1 MTQAQLREFEF
12 SPENTEE
19 ADVFVSETVV
29 NSYGD
34 ERAILEGDT
43 YNAKEIIKFDWETT
57 HHSFDGGRKAWVV
70 DADSLDE
77 LGRRLNNAEY
87 TFDAEVSE
95 PEVDSTLVDLATA
108 VSADDRIEVEYEQK
122 NGNGHN
128 TKAGEVAY
136 EDEDRVV
143 FRRDDGQRMYVKTGD
158 DGNVSLFTSM
168 SHAPFVG
175 NVTSV
180 TVEA

>member
-1 MTQAQLREFEF
+1 MTQSQLREFEF
-12 SPENTEE
+12 SPENTDE
-19 ADVFVSETVV
+19 ADVFVTETWV
-29 NSYGD
+29 NSYD
-34 ERAILEGDT
+34 DVRAALGGDT
-43 YNAKEIIKFDWETT
+43 YDAKEVIKFDWETT
-57 HHSFDGGRKAWVV
+57 HHSFNGSRKEWIV

-77 LGRRLNNAEY
+77 LGNRLNDAGF
-87 TFDAEVSE
+87 TFDADVSE
-95 PEVDSTLVDLATA
+95 PEVDSTLIDLTAA

-128 TKAGEVAY
+128 TKVGEVAY

-143 FRRDDGQRMYVKTGD
+143 FRRDDGQRMYIMTGD

>member
-1 MTQAQLREFEF
+1 MTQSQLREFEF
-12 SPENTEE
+12 SPENTDE
-19 ADVFVSETVV
+19 ADVFVTETWV
-29 NSYGD
+29 NSYDDVRVALG
-34 ERAILEGDT
+34 GDT
-43 YNAKEIIKFDWETT
+43 YDAKEVIKFDWETT
-57 HHSFDGGRKAWVV
+57 HHSFDGDRKEWIV

-77 LGRRLNNAEY
+77 LGNRLNDAGF
-87 TFDAEVSE
+87 TFDADVSE
-95 PEVDSTLVDLATA
+95 PEVDSTLIDLAAA

-128 TKAGEVAY
+128 TKVGEVAY

-143 FRRDDGQRMYVKTGD
+143 FRRDDGQRMYIMTGD